1 MEQPAVRRKGLP
13 LEVDGHDLVAQQLA
27 HVVPDAVLRADV
39 PGIHQIA
46 HVKDDLQ
53 VRAAHR
59 VQNMPRRGG
68 GVHAV
73 VGHRLY
79 GDGHA
84 QCLGGGQNVR
94 QTAAEQLLRFLAG
107 RTGRLLFHAGRLGA
121 DAPGTQRLADG
132 QLALEVRRILQTA
145 LIVDGQL
152 HVGPQHGHLNAVR
165 LSAATVS
172 ATSAS
177 VTSA

>member
-1 MEQPAVRRKGLP
+1 M
-13 LEVDGHDLVAQQLA
+13 
-27 HVVPDAVLRADV
+27 
-39 PGIHQIA
+39 
-46 HVKDDLQ
+46 
-53 VRAAHR
+53 
-59 VQNMPRRGG
+59 
-68 GVHAV
+68 

-152 HVGPQHGHLNAVR
+152 HVGSQHGHLNAVR
-165 LSAATVS
+165 LFGGDGPGDQRVGHVRIADGRHTLFIGQLHSGKAVGGNAPEQLVRAALAVVVQAGTDDKFRH
-172 ATSAS
+172 S
-177 VTSA
+177 VPSLLLLCGQNFRVGQQ

>member
-1 MEQPAVRRKGLP
+1 M
-13 LEVDGHDLVAQQLA
+13 
-27 HVVPDAVLRADV
+27 
-39 PGIHQIA
+39 
-46 HVKDDLQ
+46 
-53 VRAAHR
+53 
-59 VQNMPRRGG
+59 
-68 GVHAV
+68 

-152 HVGPQHGHLNAVR
+152 HVSSQHGHLNAVR
-165 LSAATVS
+165 LFGGDGLGDQRVGHVRIAPDERHTLFIGQLHSGKAIGGNAPEQLVRAAPTINFGIVCPPYCFC
-172 ATSAS
+172 AARIS
-177 VTSA
+177 V